1 MGCNLMSANFP
12 AEFTWGTATA
22 SYQIE
27 GAFDTDGRG
36 ASIWD
41 TFSKTPGKVVNG
53 DTGDIAC
60 DHYNRFEEDIAI
72 MKELGVSAYRF
83 SIAWPRLFPKGDS
96 NREERGFAFYNR
108 LIDALIAAGIE
119 PMVTLYHWDLP
130 QTLEDKGGWAN
141 RGVVD
146 AFADYATA
154 CAEAFGDRINNWIT
168 LNEPWCVSWLGYS
181 NGVHAPGKKDYNL
194 AIAASHHTALAHAAA
209 FRAIKKVRPEAKVG
223 LTVNMNNIHNE
234 SPENQEVADFA
245 ALNDSNLNRWWID
258 ALTTGKYPKNLIDT
272 YGDRTAGIIL
282 DGDEKLLVTDVDFM
296 GINYYCDGFVRAPR
310 PEDKPAIEG
319 GFMPFPQRADSSA
332 PAHLAQD
339 LTAMGWVV
347 TPEGLGNLVK
357 RVHKDWPQIPY
368 LVITE
373 NGSSYDDVKENGQV
387 IDTKRTAYLVAHLES
402 LQSAI
407 ADGAPVK
414 GYFAWSLL
422 DNYEWAEGYAKRF
435 GIVHVDFQTQERTPK
450 MSFAKYKE
458 IIAANAVS

>member
-1 MGCNLMSANFP
+1 MSANFP